1 MGSCQK
7 PSTTPPPIDWPSL
20 IFMHTDPRSDAKN
33 KSIPLFITPLN
44 WQTFELFPV
53 YPWSRSFQTGLP
65 KTVTNRNVHVI
76 SSRGLPIRQDPLL
89 NYHSQSLRMR
99 SRANK
104 YRVLPQPG
112 ITNYNSPIIASLSS
126 ALIYRMAAWALN
138 FPHSPVLGAPDYYIP
153 GSSHSGNIRNSNQQL
168 HQIHA
173 NNRTR
178 SLIVEFSIFGNPNTL
193 DATHNKRRFY
203 PHNNRVCW

>member
-1 MGSCQK
+1 
-7 PSTTPPPIDWPSL
+7 
-20 IFMHTDPRSDAKN
+20 
-33 KSIPLFITPLN
+33 
-44 WQTFELFPV
+44 
-53 YPWSRSFQTGLP
+53 
-65 KTVTNRNVHVI
+65 
-76 SSRGLPIRQDPLL
+76 
-89 NYHSQSLRMR
+89 MR

-138 FPHSPVLGAPDYYIP
+138 FPHSPVLVASDYYIP
-153 GSSHSGNIRNSNQQL
+153 GSSHSGNIRHSNQQL

-178 SLIVEFSIFGNPNTL
+178 SPIVEFSIFGNPNTL

-203 PHNNRVCW
+203 PHNNRVCWWVSARGKGLNSKTAFDANHRTRDRTTTNRR